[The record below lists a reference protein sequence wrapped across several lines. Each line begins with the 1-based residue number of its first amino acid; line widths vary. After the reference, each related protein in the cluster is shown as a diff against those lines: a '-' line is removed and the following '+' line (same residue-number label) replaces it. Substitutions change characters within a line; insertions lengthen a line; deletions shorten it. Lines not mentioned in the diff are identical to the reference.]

1 MSQRFS
7 TTIRQLVALRANYRC
22 EYCRKPDMVANFKFH
37 IEHII
42 GRQHGGSD
50 HPDNLAYACSNCNWK
65 KGPNISTVLSE
76 NGPIVSL
83 FNPRTENWFKHFT
96 VEHGVIYAQT
106 DVGEGTLRLL
116 DFNSI
121 ERILERKELVDAGAY
136 P

>member
-7 TTIRQLVALRANYRC
+7 TTIRQLVALRANFRC

-37 IEHII
+37 IEH
-42 GRQHGGSD
+42 
-50 HPDNLAYACSNCNWK
+50 
-65 KGPNISTVLSE
+65 T
-76 NGPIVSL
+76 
-83 FNPRTENWFKHFT
+83 
-96 VEHGVIYAQT
+96 QT
-106 DVGEGTLRLL
+106 DIGEGTLRLL